1 LMLTYFVFLQN
12 YHSLFRREMFY
23 HFLLLIFVLIYLY
36 IKTRIYIRF
45 TKITFTNHMFLKNS
59 ISHLTFD
66 RFTEIGREL

>member
-1 LMLTYFVFLQN
+1 
-12 YHSLFRREMFY
+12 MFY
-23 HFLLLIFVLIYLY
+23 HILLLIFVLIYKY

-59 ISHLTFD
+59 ISYESFK